1 MWELDHKEGW
11 MTNSWCF
18 WTVVLEKNPE
28 SPLDCKEIRPVNPK
42 GNLSLIFIRRTRA
55 EADAPIPWLPDEN
68 NWFIGL
74 IQWIQWFIDSL
85 KRLMLGKIE
94 GRRRRGWQRT
104 RWLDGITD
112 SLDMSLSKLWE
123 MAKNREAWH
132 TAVHGV
138 TESDRIERLT
148 NNKRISRVL
157 LNNTADNNGR
167 SQTCSYSVDPSNASV
182 CVDYSVHPQVQA
194 LPI

>member
-1 MWELDHKEGW
+1 M
-11 MTNSWCF
+11 
-18 WTVVLEKNPE
+18 
-28 SPLDCKEIRPVNPK
+28 
-42 GNLSLIFIRRTRA
+42 
-55 EADAPIPWLPDEN
+55 
-68 NWFIGL
+68 
-74 IQWIQWFIDSL
+74 
-85 KRLMLGKIE
+85 
-94 GRRRRGWQRT
+94 
-104 RWLDGITD
+104 DGITD